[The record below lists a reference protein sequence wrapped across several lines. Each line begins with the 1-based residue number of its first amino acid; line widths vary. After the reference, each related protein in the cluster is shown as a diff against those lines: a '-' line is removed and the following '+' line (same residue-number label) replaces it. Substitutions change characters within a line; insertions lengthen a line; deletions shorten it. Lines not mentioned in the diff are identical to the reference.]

1 MIARLCSL
9 LLRCVV
15 VIYSVS
21 GRSVFGLGLST
32 VLRFRL
38 DLRRLGRFVRP
49 RSIAVYSIRVA
60 AWHLLLSAF
69 VI

>member
-1 MIARLCSL
+1 M
-9 LLRCVV
+9 
-15 VIYSVS
+15 IYSVS